1 MAEQVDGAKPV
12 DGAPAQEL
20 PSRPAKQPKEKVAKD
35 KAPKGGNKNAALEVC
50 DKPPSLAD
58 RLLRIAFRRIFSG

>member
-20 PSRPAKQPKEKVAKD
+20 PSRPAKQPKEKA
-35 KAPKGGNKNAALEVC
+35 AKGGNKNAGLEVRQA
-50 DKPPSLAD
+50 KSIPSFLFRFGLSVQTLA
-58 RLLRIAFRRIFSG
+58 S